1 MEAVMATMTI
11 RNVPD
16 DVKQTLRVMA
26 AEDGRSLEDSLRQLM
41 LEKARGAEGR
51 TSRIDANEI
60 MRRAR
65 ELESD
70 PPQDRRFEHYSNKEL
85 SDTLCGVYDDLI

>member
-1 MEAVMATMTI
+1 MATMTI

-26 AEDGRSLEDSLRQLM
+26 AEDGRSLEDSLRQLV
-41 LEKARGAEGR
+41 LDKARGPERRPAH
-51 TSRIDANEI
+51 IDAGEI
-60 MRRAR
+60 MRRAA

-70 PPQDRRFEHYSNKEL
+70 PPQDRRFQHYSQKEL